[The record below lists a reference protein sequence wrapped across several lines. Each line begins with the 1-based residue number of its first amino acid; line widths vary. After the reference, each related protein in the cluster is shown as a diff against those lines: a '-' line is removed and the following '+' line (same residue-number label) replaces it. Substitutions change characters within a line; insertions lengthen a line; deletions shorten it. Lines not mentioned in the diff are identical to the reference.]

1 MAATLSVVVPVYGTK
16 RDLPAC
22 LESLR
27 TQSLRDAEFL
37 LVDDASPDGAGAV
50 LAEYARRD
58 SRFRVLTH
66 SQNRGLFAARMTGA
80 DAATGKYLAFLD
92 SDDFVSVD
100 FYRAA
105 VALAEDN
112 DFDLVMGDTVWQR
125 ENGDRFVR
133 PVHAD
138 CVLEDEL
145 RGNAVRDA
153 FFQQAMT
160 CYSFHTIWNK
170 VIRRDLWLRCAPY
183 YAPLAKKHIVMTED
197 IAFSVVL
204 YFLAQGFGRH
214 RGDGVF
220 YCEHPS
226 SSTGAAGN
234 PAKFRKNYAD
244 IAQVFAF
251 ADEFLHQQGAN
262 QARQQLQKARKW
274 YARMWAEQA
283 RKAANQPEISR
294 LTAALCPDFRWMRTR
309 ICRKSS
315 GSTSR

>member
-1 MAATLSVVVPVYGTK
+1 
-16 RDLPAC
+16 
-22 LESLR
+22 
-27 TQSLRDAEFL
+27 
-37 LVDDASPDGAGAV
+37 
-50 LAEYARRD
+50 
-58 SRFRVLTH
+58 
-66 SQNRGLFAARMTGA
+66 MTGA

-105 VALAEDN
+105 VALAEEN

-145 RGNAVRDA
+145 RGDAVRDA

-204 YFLAQGFGRH
+204 YFFAQGFGRH

-220 YCEHPS
+220 YCEHSS
-226 SSTGAAGN
+226 SSTGAAEIRQN
-234 PAKFRKNYAD
+234 SAKITPILRRC
-244 IAQVFAF
+244 
-251 ADEFLHQQGAN
+251 LP
-262 QARQQLQKARKW
+262 L
-274 YARMWAEQA
+274 RM
-283 RKAANQPEISR
+283 NFCISR
-294 LTAALCPDFRWMRTR
+294 GRIKRVSSCRRRGTGMRGCGRSRCGRRR
-309 ICRKSS
+309 ISRKSAA
-315 GSTSR
+315 

>member
-105 VALAEDN
+105 VALAEEN

-138 CVLEDEL
+138 CVL
-145 RGNAVRDA
+145 RTSCA
-153 FFQQAMT
+153 AM
-160 CYSFHTIWNK
+160 
-170 VIRRDLWLRCAPY
+170 RCG
-183 YAPLAKKHIVMTED
+183 M
-197 IAFSVVL
+197 
-204 YFLAQGFGRH
+204 R
-214 RGDGVF
+214 
-220 YCEHPS
+220 S
-226 SSTGAAGN
+226 SS
-234 PAKFRKNYAD
+234 R
-244 IAQVFAF
+244 
-251 ADEFLHQQGAN
+251 
-262 QARQQLQKARKW
+262 R
-274 YARMWAEQA
+274 
-283 RKAANQPEISR
+283 
-294 LTAALCPDFRWMRTR
+294 
-309 ICRKSS
+309 
-315 GSTSR
+315 

>member
-105 VALAEDN
+105 VALAEEN
-112 DFDLVMGDTVWQR
+112 VFDLVMGDTVWQR

-145 RGNAVRDA
+145 RGDAVRDA

-197 IAFSVVL
+197 IAFSEI
-204 YFLAQGFGRH
+204 GRAH
-214 RGDGVF
+214 V
-220 YCEHPS
+220 
-226 SSTGAAGN
+226 
-234 PAKFRKNYAD
+234 
-244 IAQVFAF
+244 
-251 ADEFLHQQGAN
+251 
-262 QARQQLQKARKW
+262 
-274 YARMWAEQA
+274 
-283 RKAANQPEISR
+283 
-294 LTAALCPDFRWMRTR
+294 
-309 ICRKSS
+309 
-315 GSTSR
+315 

>member
-105 VALAEDN
+105 VALAEEN

-125 ENGDRFVR
+125 ENGRPLRAPGSCGLCAGGRAARQCGAGCVLPAGDDVLQLPHHLEQGDSARFV
-133 PVHAD
+133 A
-138 CVLEDEL
+138 
-145 RGNAVRDA
+145 AVRA
-153 FFQQAMT
+153 
-160 CYSFHTIWNK
+160 
-170 VIRRDLWLRCAPY
+170 LLR
-183 YAPLAKKHIVMTED
+183 
-197 IAFSVVL
+197 
-204 YFLAQGFGRH
+204 
-214 RGDGVF
+214 
-220 YCEHPS
+220 
-226 SSTGAAGN
+226 AAGEK
-234 PAKFRKNYAD
+234 AHCDDGGHCVFRRA
-244 IAQVFAF
+244 VFPCAGF
-251 ADEFLHQQGAN
+251 
-262 QARQQLQKARKW
+262 R
-274 YARMWAEQA
+274 
-283 RKAANQPEISR
+283 AAPR
-294 LTAALCPDFRWMRTR
+294 RRRVLL
-309 ICRKSS
+309 
-315 GSTSR
+315 

>member
-1 MAATLSVVVPVYGTK
+1 VAATLSVVVPVYGTK

-105 VALAEDN
+105 VALAEEN

-145 RGNAVRDA
+145 RGDAVRDA

-170 VIRRDLWLRCAPY
+170 VIRFVAAVRALLR
-183 YAPLAKKHIVMTED
+183 
-197 IAFSVVL
+197 
-204 YFLAQGFGRH
+204 
-214 RGDGVF
+214 
-220 YCEHPS
+220 
-226 SSTGAAGN
+226 AAGEK
-234 PAKFRKNYAD
+234 AHCDDGGHCVFRRA
-244 IAQVFAF
+244 VFLCAGF
-251 ADEFLHQQGAN
+251 
-262 QARQQLQKARKW
+262 R
-274 YARMWAEQA
+274 
-283 RKAANQPEISR
+283 AAPR
-294 LTAALCPDFRWMRTR
+294 RRRVLL
-309 ICRKSS
+309 
-315 GSTSR
+315 